1 MKKHLLTLA
10 TILLS
15 TTLFAGDIL
24 LQGTPIGSPAVDYS
38 NGSVSTTVNQP
49 ANAFDGD
56 LNTFYASYDRSYTWV
71 GLDLG
76 TPHVITRVGWSP
88 RNNDQGP
95 KRVQLGM
102 IEGANRAD
110 FLDAVPLYLIDQIGV
125 IGQMHHADI
134 AVSKG
139 FRYVRFVGPNDQRC
153 NIAELEFYGHT
164 GEGDESQFYLPSGLP
179 LVIINTVNAE
189 EPYDK
194 INDIPSYVRIIDT
207 DSKYLID
214 TATSRL
220 RGNASLYF
228 PKKAYRIKFEHK
240 QQLLDAPAKAKKWT
254 LISNHGDKTL
264 MRNLLAFR
272 ISQIFQMEYTPHG
285 QFVDVILN
293 GEYKGCYQLC
303 DQIEVNKNRVNID
316 EMETS
321 DTSGEALTGGYLWE
335 IDAYAN
341 QEASWF
347 NSIHNIPVTIK
358 SPDEDDITP
367 EQREYIERYFNT
379 MENDVFGAQF
389 KDPQLGWRRILDAE
403 SFLKHFII
411 NELAGNID
419 TYWSTYQYK
428 KRGED
433 KIYTGPIWDFDIA
446 FDNVGG
452 HYPVCNKTDF
462 VCFDGGSHAGNMRS
476 FAHRILKEDEHSM
489 NEIYQIWSK
498 ARKNGITKE
507 ALCQWIDEQAN
518 LIDQSQRLNFIRWD
532 ILNSI
537 EHGNPVARGSF
548 LNEVN
553 YLKQYITDRIAWMD
567 NKLGYHTTDSSGN
580 QLLTGTPIGSPAVDY
595 SNGSVST
602 TVNQPAN
609 AFDGDL
615 NTFYASYDRSY
626 TWVGLDL
633 GTPHVITRVG
643 WSPRNDG
650 VGPERVKL
658 GMIEGANRADFL
670 DAVPLYIIDKA
681 GEIGKTHY
689 TDIHVSKGFRYVRY
703 VGPNNVR
710 CNIAELEFYG
720 HAGEGD
726 ESQFYLP
733 SGLPLV
739 VINTVKAEEPYD
751 KEHDI
756 PSYIRIIDTN
766 HAYVM
771 DTATTRLR
779 GNASTQ
785 FPKKPYRI
793 KFEHKQQPLGA
804 PAKAKKWTL
813 INNYGDK
820 TLMRNLLAFHI
831 SQQMGMPYTPYGQAV
846 DVILNGEY
854 KGCYQLCDQI
864 EVNKNR
870 VNIDEMETSDT
881 SGEGLTGGYLWE
893 IDAYAYEEKSWFN
906 SNHNIP
912 VTIKSPDEDDIT
924 PEQSKYIRDFFN
936 AMEADV
942 YGPHFADSLNGW
954 RRLLDAET
962 FLKHFL
968 IGELSGNT
976 DTYWSVYQYKKRGED
991 KVYTGPVW
999 DFDIAFDNDYRTYP
1013 LNNKSEFVC
1022 FSGGSVAGDM
1032 GTFVRRI
1039 VLQDPKTM
1047 SELKSHWQTGRHNQI
1062 TAEALCQWIDSMAV
1076 ALYYSQRL
1084 NFMRWN
1090 ILHSQEHMNPV
1101 ARGSYAAEVNY
1112 LKEYITQRI
1121 QWMDNRLGY
1130 VHTDIQSP
1138 MTNTQCPLSIWDI
1151 MGRLIYRGEQLPALD
1166 KGLYIVRH
1174 NEKTEIIMINN

>member
-24 LQGTPIGSPAVDYS
+24 LQ
-38 NGSVSTTVNQP
+38 
-49 ANAFDGD
+49 
-56 LNTFYASYDRSYTWV
+56 
-71 GLDLG
+71 
-76 TPHVITRVGWSP
+76 
-88 RNNDQGP
+88 
-95 KRVQLGM
+95 
-102 IEGANRAD
+102 
-110 FLDAVPLYLIDQIGV
+110 
-125 IGQMHHADI
+125 
-134 AVSKG
+134 
-139 FRYVRFVGPNDQRC
+139 
-153 NIAELEFYGHT
+153 
-164 GEGDESQFYLPSGLP
+164 
-179 LVIINTVNAE
+179 
-189 EPYDK
+189 
-194 INDIPSYVRIIDT
+194 
-207 DSKYLID
+207 
-214 TATSRL
+214 
-220 RGNASLYF
+220 
-228 PKKAYRIKFEHK
+228 
-240 QQLLDAPAKAKKWT
+240 
-254 LISNHGDKTL
+254 
-264 MRNLLAFR
+264 
-272 ISQIFQMEYTPHG
+272 
-285 QFVDVILN
+285 
-293 GEYKGCYQLC
+293 
-303 DQIEVNKNRVNID
+303 
-316 EMETS
+316 
-321 DTSGEALTGGYLWE
+321 
-335 IDAYAN
+335 
-341 QEASWF
+341 
-347 NSIHNIPVTIK
+347 
-358 SPDEDDITP
+358 
-367 EQREYIERYFNT
+367 
-379 MENDVFGAQF
+379 
-389 KDPQLGWRRILDAE
+389 
-403 SFLKHFII
+403 
-411 NELAGNID
+411 
-419 TYWSTYQYK
+419 
-428 KRGED
+428 
-433 KIYTGPIWDFDIA
+433 
-446 FDNVGG
+446 
-452 HYPVCNKTDF
+452 
-462 VCFDGGSHAGNMRS
+462 
-476 FAHRILKEDEHSM
+476 
-489 NEIYQIWSK
+489 
-498 ARKNGITKE
+498 
-507 ALCQWIDEQAN
+507 
-518 LIDQSQRLNFIRWD
+518 
-532 ILNSI
+532 
-537 EHGNPVARGSF
+537 
-548 LNEVN
+548 
-553 YLKQYITDRIAWMD
+553 
-567 NKLGYHTTDSSGN
+567 
-580 QLLTGTPIGSPAVDY
+580 GTPIGSPAVDY

-681 GEIGKTHY
+681 GEIGKIHY
-689 TDIHVSKGFRYVRY
+689 SDVHVSKGFRYVRY

-756 PSYIRIIDTN
+756 PSYVRIIDTN

-881 SGEGLTGGYLWE
+881 SGEALTGGYLWE

-942 YGPHFADSLNGW
+942 YGPHFADSLNG
-954 RRLLDAET
+954 
-962 FLKHFL
+962 
-968 IGELSGNT
+968 
-976 DTYWSVYQYKKRGED
+976 
-991 KVYTGPVW
+991 
-999 DFDIAFDNDYRTYP
+999 
-1013 LNNKSEFVC
+1013 
-1022 FSGGSVAGDM
+1022 
-1032 GTFVRRI
+1032 
-1039 VLQDPKTM
+1039 
-1047 SELKSHWQTGRHNQI
+1047 
-1062 TAEALCQWIDSMAV
+1062 
-1076 ALYYSQRL
+1076 
-1084 NFMRWN
+1084 
-1090 ILHSQEHMNPV
+1090 
-1101 ARGSYAAEVNY
+1101 
-1112 LKEYITQRI
+1112 
-1121 QWMDNRLGY
+1121 
-1130 VHTDIQSP
+1130 
-1138 MTNTQCPLSIWDI
+1138 
-1151 MGRLIYRGEQLPALD
+1151 
-1166 KGLYIVRH
+1166 
-1174 NEKTEIIMINN
+1174 

>member
-76 TPHVITRVGWSP
+76 IPHIITRVGWSP

-179 LVIINTVNAE
+179 IVIINTVNAE

-214 TATSRL
+214 TATTRL
-220 RGNASLYF
+220 RGNASLHF

-240 QQLLDAPAKAKKWT
+240 QQPLGAPAKAKKWT
-254 LISNHGDKTL
+254 LINNYGDKTL
-264 MRNLLAFR
+264 MRNLLAFH
-272 ISQIFQMEYTPHG
+272 ISQQMGMPYTPYG
-285 QFVDVILN
+285 QPVDVILN

-476 FAHRILKEDEHSM
+476 FAHRILKEDEHTM

-633 GTPHVITRVG
+633 GIPHIITRIG

-756 PSYIRIIDTN
+756 PSYVRIIDTN

-831 SQQMGMPYTPYGQAV
+831 SQQMGMPYTPYGQPV

-870 VNIDEMETSDT
+870 VNIDEMEISDT
-881 SGEGLTGGYLWE
+881 SGEALTGGYLWE

-1112 LKEYITQRI
+1112 LKEYITKRI

-1138 MTNTQCPLSIWDI
+1138 MTNTQCPISIWDI
-1151 MGRLIYRGEQLPALD
+1151 MGRLIYQGEQLPALD